1 MTAKQ
6 GDAGTPGQ
14 RRQPGDRARG
24 REGGTEAASGTATQP
39 GLRRGVGVRGR
50 GGRAPALRPRTAHG
64 QEALRTEA
72 SRRPTEGDRIGSGAL
87 SSLPPSQNQT
97 QNGPEV
103 KTCPASAQQSSTPAA
118 PRSATKLQ
126 TRGEHGRGLA
136 PSRRQRRRRTCRT
149 TTGRQGK
156 LRPSARRRERG
167 SPQRDGRGTR
177 TGVQKKLR
185 VRGCCGAK
193 GQRGGARHTLAAHLR
208 QASSGLRP
216 GLKPLLARGAMRL
229 KGRPPDDGTPRTHG

>member
-24 REGGTEAASGTATQP
+24 REGGAEAASGAATQP

-64 QEALRTEA
+64 QEALHTEA

-103 KTCPASAQQSSTPAA
+103 KPAQRQHSRAPHPRPREARRSCRHAASTAGDS
-118 PRSATKLQ
+118 PRA
-126 TRGEHGRGLA
+126 GGRDGGA
-136 PSRRQRRRRTCRT
+136 RAGR
-149 TTGRQGK
+149 RQGK

-193 GQRGGARHTLAAHLR
+193 GQRRGARHTLAAHLR